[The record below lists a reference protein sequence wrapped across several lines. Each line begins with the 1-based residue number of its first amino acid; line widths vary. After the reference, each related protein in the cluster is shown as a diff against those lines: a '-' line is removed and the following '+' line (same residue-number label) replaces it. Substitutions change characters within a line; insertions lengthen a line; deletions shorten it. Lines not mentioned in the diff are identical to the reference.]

1 MELALWDIRGIDY
14 DPTWLN
20 DAHVALVCFSVNI
33 GSTDSKGKHLGR
45 VCHISL
51 TPCLSFFHLFVPL
64 LLLLSLFLFPIR
76 SFPGLRS
83 KYFLTRNSFIPEN
96 QWVAEVNRN
105 CPGAAILLVGLKADI
120 RFHARSVEKLR
131 RSGKALV
138 TPEQGEQFR
147 ENIGASRYLECS
159 ARTGEGVLEVLGETA
174 RVAMH
179 IRNGDN
185 WKKGRRPL
193 SRIGRFFGLSGGGG
207 SNNNNKKKQEGEGG

>member
-1 MELALWDIRGIDY
+1 M
-14 DPTWLN
+14 
-20 DAHVALVCFSVNI
+20 
-33 GSTDSKGKHLGR
+33 
-45 VCHISL
+45 
-51 TPCLSFFHLFVPL
+51 
-64 LLLLSLFLFPIR
+64 
-76 SFPGLRS
+76 
-83 KYFLTRNSFIPEN
+83 

-147 ENIGASRYLECS
+147 DNIGASRYLECS

-179 IRNGDN
+179 IRSGDN
-185 WKKGRRPL
+185 WRSRGRRPL
-193 SRIGRFFGLSGGGG
+193 SRLGRFFGLSSSSSTSAGARG
-207 SNNNNKKKQEGEGG
+207 KEGQGA

>member
-1 MELALWDIRGIDY
+1 MAQGKSDKSGIMESVKLSVDEEPIELSLWDIRGIDY
-14 DPTWLN
+14 DPTWLK

-45 VCHISL
+45 VRHTFPPSPGRVHP
-51 TPCLSFFHLFVPL
+51 TPAFLSIVTANRP
-64 LLLLSLFLFPIR
+64 SP
-76 SFPGLRS
+76 P
-83 KYFLTRNSFIPEN
+83 T

-120 RFHARSVEKLR
+120 RFHAKSVEKLR

-159 ARTGEGVLEVLGETA
+159 ARSGQGVLEVLGETA
-174 RVAMH
+174 RVAMQ
-179 IRNGDN
+179 IRKDDN
-185 WKKGRRPL
+185 CRKARRPL
-193 SRIGRFFGLSGGGG
+193 SRIGRFFGFPSGASKESEDG
-207 SNNNNKKKQEGEGG
+207 